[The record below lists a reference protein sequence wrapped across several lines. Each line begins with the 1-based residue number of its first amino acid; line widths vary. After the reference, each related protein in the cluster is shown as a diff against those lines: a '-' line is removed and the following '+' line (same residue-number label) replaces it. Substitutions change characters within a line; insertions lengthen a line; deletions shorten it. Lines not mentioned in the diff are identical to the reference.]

1 MQRDLFDSISPLDH
15 RYYTSSPELFERLAS
30 YLSESATIRYQARVE
45 AALVRGLSRM
55 GICPPHVAD
64 EVERACA
71 AVRPE
76 EVYAEEEKTRH
87 NIRALVNVIRSKVS
101 DEAKPFVHFTAT
113 SVDIIDTARALQLK
127 DVAFDVVIPLL
138 KDLVRLLIAI
148 ARREAYTVQAGRTHG
163 QHAVPITF
171 GFALAEYV
179 SRLGNRI
186 EALEQA
192 ARNLKGKMA
201 GAVGAYNAS
210 HLFFDDP
217 RAFEAEVLGLLGLSA
232 ADHAT
237 QIVQPEFVVDYM
249 HAVAST
255 FGVLANFA
263 DDVRHLQ
270 RTEIGEVG
278 ESFEKDQVGS
288 STMPHKRNP
297 WNFEHVK
304 SLWKVFV
311 PRMMTLYMDQIS
323 EHQRDLTN
331 SASGRFA
338 VEMVA
343 GLSCAA
349 DRLIR
354 VTRKLVVDPERM
366 QQNFAST
373 AGYVIAEPLY
383 ILLAAHGHPDAHE
396 AVRKLTLRVEAGE
409 GDLWELAM
417 ASEELAPYLERF
429 SESQRAILKDPAKYT
444 GIAAQRALAVCDE
457 WERRL
462 NL

>member
-1 MQRDLFDSISPLDH
+1 MTRDLFDSISPLDH
-15 RYYTSSPELFERLAS
+15 RYYASAPELFRRLSS

-45 AALVRGLSRM
+45 AALVRALSRM
-55 GICPPHVAD
+55 GLCSAAVAD
-64 EVERACA
+64 EVERACE
-71 AVRPE
+71 AVVPA
-76 EVYAEEEKTRH
+76 EVYREEEKTRH

-113 SVDIIDTARALQLK
+113 SVDIMDTARALQLR
-127 DVAFDVVIPLL
+127 DVAQDVAIPLL
-138 KDLVRLLIAI
+138 KQLERLWIDL

-171 GFALAEYV
+171 GFAVAEYV

-186 EALEQA
+186 EALCRA
-192 ARNLKGKMA
+192 AENLKGKMA

-210 HLFFDDP
+210 RLFFDDP
-217 RAFEAEVLGLLGLSA
+217 VAFEKEILGSLGLSA

-249 HAVAST
+249 HAVASA

-263 DDVRHLQ
+263 DDIRHLQ

-278 ESFEKDQVGS
+278 EAFEADQVGS

-343 GLSCAA
+343 GLCAAA
-349 DRLIR
+349 DRLIK
-354 VTRKLVVDPERM
+354 VSRKLVVDRTRMER
-366 QQNFAST
+366 NFAAT
-373 AGYVIAEPLY
+373 AGFVIAEPLY
-383 ILLAAHGHPDAHE
+383 ILLAAAGHPDAHE
-396 AVRKLTLRVEAGE
+396 AVRRLTLRVEAGE
-409 GDLWELAM
+409 GELWQLATQ
-417 ASEELAPYLERF
+417 SEELAPYLEQL
-429 SESQRAILKDPAKYT
+429 SDAQVKILKDPANYV
-444 GIAAQRALAVCDE
+444 GVAAQRTLAVCDY

-462 NL
+462 EL